1 MGMRYADFM
10 DTPVVDLWAALDGW
24 RTQQK
29 EEAELRRTLFVEQT
43 VHLMNASG
51 NMKRLVKPS
60 DFGIKT
66 GPSKKQDP
74 EEIKRKAQLA
84 RQIEWRV

>member
-1 MGMRYADFM
+1 
-10 DTPVVDLWAALDGW
+10 
-24 RTQQK
+24 
-29 EEAELRRTLFVEQT
+29 
-43 VHLMNASG
+43 MNASG

-66 GPSKKQDP
+66 GPTKKQDP

-84 RQIEWRV
+84 RHIEWRV